1 MKKYLT
7 VMNISALLIMLITVI
22 GLAFPQTFGDYADRI
37 YTWIAA
43 TFGWVYMLS
52 VFIFDVFLIGLIF
65 TRYGKLKL
73 GRFDE
78 KPQFN
83 TLSWI
88 GMLFSG
94 GLGVGIV
101 FWGIAEPMTHFMT
114 PPLHG
119 VEPNTVESAR
129 LAMGYT
135 YFHWGLSQWSIF
147 AISGLIIGLFQFRL
161 RKNSLVSTSMET
173 LVGHTYPTFWRNFID
188 VLAIIATVMG
198 IATSIGMGVLQING
212 GLNHVFGLPNN
223 GWSNAIIMA
232 LITVTF
238 IISASSGLS
247 RGVKWLSNLNVG
259 IATAMMLFVLCLGP
273 TAVIFKSLVT
283 GIGDYIS
290 HFVDYSLR
298 LDPFRKE
305 SVWVDKWTIFYW
317 AWVISWSP
325 FIGAFIA
332 QISRGRT
339 VKEFVIGVLI
349 VPPLI
354 SFVWIAAFGG
364 TAIYQD
370 LYHGTHIAQAV
381 AQDYTS
387 AMFVFLEGFPF
398 KTLTS
403 AATLLLIATFLITSA
418 DSATHILAS
427 MSSNGSLEP
436 KMRTK
441 MIWGLLLAG
450 ITLALL
456 VAGGLKSLQA
466 GSIVAG
472 LPFSILLILMM
483 FAIIKV
489 LKIEAH
495 LVLPEQMPILR
506 PAEIAERYHRGEE
519 TVPTHYQ
526 GEVAEEPTQT
536 QNTQQQ

>member
-1 MKKYLT
+1 MKKHLT
-7 VMNISALLIMLITVI
+7 VMNISVVIMLLITAV
-22 GLAFPQTFGDYADRI
+22 GLSFPAQFGASAEAIYA
-37 YTWIAA
+37 WIANS
-43 TFGWVYMLS
+43 FGWLYMLA
-52 VFIFDVFLIGLIF
+52 VFVFDVFLIGLIF

-73 GRFDE
+73 GRYDE
-78 KPQFN
+78 KPQFS

-101 FWGIAEPMTHFMT
+101 FWGVAEPMTHFLT

-119 VEPNTVESAR
+119 YEPKSIEAAR

-147 AISGLIIGLFQFRL
+147 AIAGLIIGLFQFRL

-173 LVGHTYPTFWRNFID
+173 LVGHEYPTFWRNVID

-223 GWSNAIIMA
+223 AWSNVAIMSV
-232 LITVTF
+232 ITVVF

-247 RGVKWLSNLNVG
+247 RGVKWLSNLNMALAMG
-259 IATAMMLFVLCLGP
+259 MMLFVLFLGP
-273 TAVIFKSLVT
+273 TAIIFKSLVT
-283 GIGDYIS
+283 GIGDYLA
-290 HFVDYSLR
+290 HFVEYSLR
-298 LDPFRKE
+298 LDPFRQE
-305 SVWVDKWTIFYW
+305 SNWVDKWTIFYW

-370 LYHGTHIAQAV
+370 LYQGTQIAQAV
-381 AQDYTS
+381 SQDYTS
-387 AMFVFLEGFPF
+387 AMFVFLEGFPL
-398 KTLTS
+398 KTVTS

-418 DSATHILAS
+418 DSATHVLAS

-436 KMRTK
+436 KLRVK
-441 MIWGLLLAG
+441 IIWGVLLAAITLTLLL
-450 ITLALL
+450 
-456 VAGGLKSLQA
+456 AGGLKSLQA

-472 LPFSILLILMM
+472 LPFTILLILMM

-495 LVLPEQMPILR
+495 LVLPEQMPTLR
-506 PAEIAERYHRGEE
+506 PAKEAERYHRGEE

-526 GEVAEEPTQT
+526 GDVSEQE
-536 QNTQQQ
+536 NK

>member
-1 MKKYLT
+1 MKKYLN
-7 VMNISALLIMLITVI
+7 VMNISAALIMVITAVGLIYPQ
-22 GLAFPQTFGDYADRI
+22 AFGTYAEQI
-37 YTWIAA
+37 YAWISG

-52 VFIFDVFLIGLIF
+52 VFVFDVFLIGLIF

-78 KPQFN
+78 KPQFS
-83 TLSWI
+83 TPTWI

-114 PPLHG
+114 PPLPG

-147 AISGLIIGLFQFRL
+147 AIAGLIIGLFQFRL

-173 LVGHTYPTFWRNFID
+173 LVGHSYPTFWRNLID

-198 IATSIGMGVLQING
+198 MATSVGMGVLQING
-212 GLNHVFGLPNN
+212 GLEHVFGLPNN
-223 GWSNAIIMA
+223 GWTNAIIMA

-247 RGVKWLSNLNVG
+247 RGVKWLSNVNMGL
-259 IATAMMLFVLCLGP
+259 ATLMMLFVLLLGP

-290 HFVDYSLR
+290 HFVSYSLR
-298 LDPFRKE
+298 LDPFRRE
-305 SVWVDKWTIFYW
+305 SNWVDKWTIFYW

-370 LYHGTHIAQAV
+370 LYGGTQIAQAV

-387 AMFVFLEGFPF
+387 AMFVFLEGFPLS
-398 KTLTS
+398 TLTS
-403 AATLLLIATFLITSA
+403 AATILLIATFLITSA

-436 KMRTK
+436 KMRIK
-441 MIWGLLLAG
+441 IIWGLLLGG

-472 LPFSILLILMM
+472 LPFTILLILMM

-495 LVLPEQMPILR
+495 LVLPEQFPTKR
-506 PAEIAERYHRGEE
+506 PAAEAERYHRGEE
-519 TVPTHYQ
+519 SLPTHYQ
-526 GEVAEEPTQT
+526 GEVPPDEF
-536 QNTQQQ
+536 NG